1 MPRVDFYVLEEA
13 DADSR
18 LRLACRLA
26 EKAFSPDQR
35 VFVLAASANEARQLD
50 ELLWTFR
57 DRSFVPHAL
66 VDAPDAHLMPVL
78 IGTDAAAVA
87 SADVLINL
95 GPGVPPGYERFGRIV
110 EPLDGDR
117 ERRQQGRE
125 RFRYYRERGDSLQSH
140 DVGPNHDP

>member
-13 DADSR
+13 DGDSR

-26 EKAFSPDQR
+26 EKAFTPDQR
-35 VFVLAASANEARQLD
+35 VFVLASAADEARQLD
-50 ELLWTFR
+50 DLLWTCR

-66 VDAPDAHLMPVL
+66 VGAPDADLMPVL
-78 IGTDAAAVA
+78 IGTDANAVGN
-87 SADVLINL
+87 ADVLINL

-125 RFRYYRERGDSLQSH
+125 RFRYYREHGDAPQSH
-140 DVGPNHDP
+140 DVGANHEP

>member
-1 MPRVDFYVLEEA
+1 MPRIDFYVLEEA
-13 DADSR
+13 DGDSR

-35 VFVLAASANEARQLD
+35 VFVLAASADEARQLD

-66 VDAPDAHLMPVL
+66 VDAPDADLMPVL

-87 SADVLINL
+87 KADVLINL
-95 GPGVPPGYERFGRIV
+95 GPGVPPGYERFARIV

-125 RFRYYRERGDSLQSH
+125 RFRYYRERGDTPQSH
-140 DVGPNHDP
+140 DLGANHEP

>member
-1 MPRVDFYVLEEA
+1 MPRVDFYVLAEA
-13 DADSR
+13 DGESR

-26 EKAFSPDQR
+26 EKAFSPEQR
-35 VFVLAASANEARQLD
+35 VFVLASSSEEARQLD

-66 VDAPDAHLMPVL
+66 VDAPDADLMPVL
-78 IGTDAAAVA
+78 IGTDPAAVEQ
-87 SADVLINL
+87 ADVLINL
-95 GPGVPPGYERFGRIV
+95 GAGVPAGYERFGRIV

-125 RFRYYRERGDSLQSH
+125 RFRYYRERGDTPQSH
-140 DVGPNHDP
+140 DVGANHDP

>member
-1 MPRVDFYVLEEA
+1 MPRVDFYVLA
-13 DADSR
+13 DADGDSR

-26 EKAFSPDQR
+26 EKAFAPDQR
-35 VFVLAASANEARQLD
+35 VFVLAASTDEARQLD

-78 IGTDAAAVA
+78 IGTDPAVIGE
-87 SADVLINL
+87 ADVLINL
-95 GPGVPPGYERFGRIV
+95 APGVPPGYERFGRIV
-110 EPLDGDR
+110 EPLDGNP

-125 RFRYYRERGDSLQSH
+125 RFRYYRERGDAPQSH
-140 DVGPNHDP
+140 DVGANHEP